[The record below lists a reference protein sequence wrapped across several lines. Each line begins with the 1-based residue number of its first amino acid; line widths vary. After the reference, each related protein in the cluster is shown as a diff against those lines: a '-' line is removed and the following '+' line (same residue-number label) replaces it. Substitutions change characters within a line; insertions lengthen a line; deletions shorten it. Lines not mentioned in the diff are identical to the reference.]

1 MCASMGRRSEDIV
14 HDSTGAEIEAEPDQ
28 SLAHF
33 SRGVVGSKLHANL
46 NFTRSR
52 VARKRC
58 AFEGWGGQFTQ

>member
-33 SRGVVGSKLHANL
+33 SHGVVGSKL
-46 NFTRSR
+46 
-52 VARKRC
+52 ARK
-58 AFEGWGGQFTQ
+58 FELHPLSRREEAMCI